1 MLRERLNVCRR
12 YCSWIFLSWPYKRN
26 SVIHVKL
33 MGNAQGSPCLVS
45 RAQKNS
51 LSELTDMRSPLCGT
65 SALWHRGKGGRRT
78 PWGLW
83 QSCSYCSD
91 PPSIHSVERLQMV
104 DLTYTSISFSLR
116 EISPLKHEF
125 ASNGERLFFWRL
137 ILSHTRNIS
146 HVPAWQIS
154 LWSLPKGYQEHQMHP
169 PSLSCSLRLNLA
181 TLQKAAATLCWPVLF
196 GHSRCRDPNHH

>member
-1 MLRERLNVCRR
+1 MGLQ
-12 YCSWIFLSWPYKRN
+12 PY
-26 SVIHVKL
+26 
-33 MGNAQGSPCLVS
+33 
-45 RAQKNS
+45 
-51 LSELTDMRSPLCGT
+51 GT
-65 SALWHRGKGGRRT
+65 EVRGEGGRLEAYGRAAVT
-78 PWGLW
+78 AVI
-83 QSCSYCSD
+83 

-169 PSLSCSLRLNLA
+169 PSLSCSLRLKLA
-181 TLQKAAATLCWPVLF
+181 TLQKAAATLC
-196 GHSRCRDPNHH
+196 